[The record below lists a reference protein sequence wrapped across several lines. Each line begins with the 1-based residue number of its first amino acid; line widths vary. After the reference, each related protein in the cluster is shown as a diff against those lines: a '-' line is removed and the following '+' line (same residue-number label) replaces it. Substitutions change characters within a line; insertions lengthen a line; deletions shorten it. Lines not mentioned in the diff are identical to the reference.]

1 MLRMTAAIEIIKE
14 FEGLH
19 LTAYLC
25 PANVWTIGY
34 GSTIHPDGRRVMRG
48 DTITMQQAEDYLM
61 VEIRRRLAAMNLPD
75 SLNDNQ
81 RAALVSF
88 VYNVGIGAFNRSTL
102 RRKVI
107 INRNDPTIRNEF
119 MKYNRANGRVLRG
132 LTRRRRAEA
141 DLYFRPV

>member
-1 MLRMTAAIEIIKE
+1 MTAAIEIIKE

-61 VEIRRRLAAMNLPD
+61 VEIMRRLAAMNLPD

-88 VYNVGIGAFNRSTL
+88 AYNVGIGAFSRSTL
-102 RRKVI
+102 WRKVI

>member
-1 MLRMTAAIEIIKE
+1 MTAAIEIIKE

-19 LTAYLC
+19 LTAYIC

-107 INRNDPTIRNEF
+107 INRNDPTIRNEL

-141 DLYFRPV
+141 DLYFKPI

>member
-1 MLRMTAAIEIIKE
+1 MTAAIEIIKE

-88 VYNVGIGAFNRSTL
+88 AYNVGIGAFNRSTL

-119 MKYNRANGRVLRG
+119 MKYNRANGSVLRG

-141 DLYFRPV
+141 DLYFRPI